1 MNREK
6 IISRFVPV
14 AAVLVGLCGLVY
26 IVTQQAYRMSANDPQ
41 IQLAEDAARGAAEGK
56 SPYALVP
63 NEQVDIATSLAP
75 FVMILDDDKTPQAS
89 SARLNNVTP
98 TIPPGVLDY
107 AKEHGESRITWEP
120 TDGVRAAL
128 VVVHFK
134 GNKSGYVVAGRS
146 LREVEKRESQ
156 LTFLV
161 GTALFSLLVLS
172 FVGCCVVPRR
182 PDKNYTQGSSRQ
194 M

>member
-1 MNREK
+1 MNNGK
-6 IISRFVPV
+6 IASRFVPI
-14 AAVLVGLCGLVY
+14 AAILVGICGLIYV
-26 IVTQQAYRMSANDPQ
+26 VAQQAYRMSANDPQ

-63 NEQVDIATSLAP
+63 NEQIDIATSLAP
-75 FVMILDDDKTPQAS
+75 FVLILDDDKVPQAS

-120 TDGVRAAL
+120 ENGVRAAL
-128 VVVHFK
+128 VVVRFK
-134 GNKSGYVVAGRS
+134 GEKSGYVVAGRS
-146 LREVEKRESQ
+146 LREVERRESH

-161 GTALFSLLVLS
+161 GTALFSLLAVSFLS
-172 FVGCCVVPRR
+172 CCILPRR
-182 PDKNYTQGSSRQ
+182 VDKNYTQGSSRQ